1 MADIWSC
8 GIILFA
14 MLFGRYPFNA
24 RERDYVKK
32 IVEAKFVL
40 PSDVPV
46 SEECKNLLNGML
58 RADPKQRLPMD
69 SIKAHPWFIQELPG
83 GALEMNNFYLQ
94 APQFL
99 DMVSTCGCL
108 ACYRMAD

>member
-24 RERDYVKK
+24 RERDYVRK
-32 IVEAKFVL
+32 IVDADFTL
-40 PSDVPV
+40 PNDVPV
-46 SEECKNLLNGML
+46 SAACRDLLMGML
-58 RADPKQRLPMD
+58 VAKPTVRLPMEK
-69 SIKAHPWFIQELPG
+69 IKAHPWFIQELPG
-83 GALEMNNFYLQ
+83 GALEMNDFYLQ

-99 DMVSTCGCL
+99 DMVSSIL
-108 ACYRMAD
+108 I